1 MGNRFKGEA
10 STQFEG
16 KTYTL
21 RVDFNAM
28 CAFEDMTGK
37 NALAVFADFER
48 GSVGVSE
55 MRAMAW
61 SFLRKHHPETDL
73 DFAGDILSE
82 SSEILADVMGAA
94 MPDADEV
101 GELGNVKAKSQKA
114 KKAA

>member
-37 NALAVFADFER
+37 NALEVFAGFES
-48 GSVGVSE
+48 GSAGVSD

-73 DFAGDILSE
+73 NFAGDLLSE
-82 SSEILADVMGAA
+82 SSELLADVMAAA

-101 GELGNVKAKSQKA
+101 GELGNVKAKAQKA